1 MGGCLSVCLC
11 VSVCVYACATQCGIL
26 VYVVVSGLCV
36 YVDIQQKEIF
46 NIILRCIKDWQAA
59 PWLPVMNDTHCL

>member
-1 MGGCLSVCLC
+1 MSEC
-11 VSVCVYACATQCGIL
+11 VSVCVRVCVCICNTVWYISVCGGF
-26 VYVVVSGLCV
+26 GLCV